1 MKQKTR
7 KLTVLLLKED
17 LDSFE
22 DAIRADREDVQWLEL
37 RDDIGLDGRF
47 AYIASHP
54 HPPSWAE
61 YVGPALDGD
70 LDNAFNSSSYGV
82 LFLNAAG
89 RTFAFTFGYGW
100 SLLRSDLYE
109 LGFGLRVALN
119 RVDPTQL
126 RSLDLLAYEDLV
138 ITTRR
143 QTSRG
148 SELGSF
154 SPDVATDVL
163 RGVVGSPRGDLE
175 WVRSIGGKDAL
186 TIRAPISI
194 EELGGAL
201 ETILEAYQDDS
212 YRERFGWI
220 DHLGKVDDKGVSHE
234 LDSSL
239 VEYLRSDTWERAYL
253 APPEPIDWESVE
265 GFGFSGTRDKTR
277 YEDLVIED
285 YFTSLG
291 EDTRRNLDIETL
303 RRHKAGIY
311 WTGLERLDKRWSI
324 YSCLVWETEHQ
335 DRLYALL
342 AGTWFQVE
350 IGFAQQVREY
360 LGSIDT
366 TPLDLPSALPGEWE
380 QAYNERAANSRENLC
395 LLDRKLFALPGANS
409 TIEFCDLLSLDR
421 QIIHVKRRAHSA
433 TLSHLFSQGA
443 VSAEAFLAE
452 DSLRGDVRAHLDA
465 NGLGAFVGVVP
476 VGRPVPGEYEITFAV
491 IERPGSDWP
500 DALPFFSKLNLMQRA
515 KHLRTLGFRVHL
527 ARVEELET

>member
-1 MKQKTR
+1 MKQKTQ
-7 KLTVLLLKED
+7 KLTLLLLKED

-22 DAIRADREDVQWLEL
+22 EAIRDNRDVCWLEL
-37 RDDIGLDGRF
+37 RDDINLDGRF

-61 YVGPALDGD
+61 YVEPALAGD
-70 LDNAFNSSSYGV
+70 LDNTFNSSSYGV
-82 LFLNAAG
+82 LFLNVAG
-89 RTFAFTFGYGW
+89 RAFAFTFGYGW
-100 SLLRSDLYE
+100 SLLKPDVYE

-163 RGVVGSPRGDLE
+163 RGVVGSPRGDLK
-175 WVRSIGGKDAL
+175 WIRSIGGKDAL

-201 ETILEAYQDDS
+201 ENILKAYQDDS
-212 YRERFGWI
+212 YREHFGWI
-220 DHLGKVDDKGVSHE
+220 DHLGKVDDKGVSYE
-234 LDSSL
+234 LDSLL
-239 VEYLRSDTWERAYL
+239 VEYLRSNTWERAYL
-253 APPEPIDWESVE
+253 APPEPIDWERVE

-277 YEDLVIED
+277 YEDLLIED
-285 YFTSLG
+285 YFASLG
-291 EDTRRNLDIETL
+291 EDKLRDLDIETL

-311 WTGLERLDKRWSI
+311 WTGSDRLDKRWGV

-342 AGTWFQVE
+342 GGTWFQVE
-350 IGFAQQVREY
+350 IAFAEQVCEY
-360 LGSIDT
+360 LTSIDT

-380 QAYNERAANSRENLC
+380 QAYNERAAASREDLC
-395 LLDRKLFALPGANS
+395 LLDRTLFTLPGANS
-409 TIEFCDLLSLDR
+409 TIEFCDLLSLNK
-421 QIIHVKRRAHSA
+421 QIIHVKRRTRSA

-443 VSAEAFLAE
+443 VSAEAFLVE
-452 DSLRGDVRAHLDA
+452 DSLREDVRTHLDA
-465 NGLGAFVGVVP
+465 INHGAFTDVVP
-476 VGRPVPGEYEITFAV
+476 IDRPIPGEYEITFAI
-491 IERPGSDWP
+491 IEKPVPKWP
-500 DALPFFSKLNLMQRA
+500 EALPFFSKLNLMQRA
-515 KHLRTLGFRVHL
+515 KHLRTLGFRVRLVH
-527 ARVEELET
+527 VEEMET

>member
-1 MKQKTR
+1 MKQKTQ

-22 DAIRADREDVQWLEL
+22 EAIRDNRDVCWLEL
-37 RDDIGLDGRF
+37 RDDINLDGRF

-61 YVGPALDGD
+61 YVEPALDGD
-70 LDNAFNSSSYGV
+70 LGSAFNSSSYGV

-89 RTFAFTFGYGW
+89 RAFAFTFGYGW
-100 SLLRSDLYE
+100 SLLKPDVYE

-119 RVDPTQL
+119 RVDPTHL

-154 SPDVATDVL
+154 SPDVTTDVL
-163 RGVVGSPRGDLE
+163 RGVVGSPRGDLK
-175 WVRSIGGKDAL
+175 WMRSIGGKDAL

-201 ETILEAYQDDS
+201 ENILKAYQDDS

-220 DHLGKVDDKGVSHE
+220 DHLGKVDDKGVSYE
-234 LDSSL
+234 LDSLL
-239 VEYLRSDTWERAYL
+239 VEYLRSNTWERAYL
-253 APPEPIDWESVE
+253 APPEPIDWERVE

-277 YEDLVIED
+277 YEDLLIED
-285 YFTSLG
+285 YFASLG
-291 EDTRRNLDIETL
+291 EDKLRDLDIETL
-303 RRHKAGIY
+303 RRHKAGVY
-311 WTGLERLDKRWSI
+311 WTGSDRLDKRWGV

-342 AGTWFQVE
+342 GGTWFQVE
-350 IGFAQQVREY
+350 IAFAEQVCEY
-360 LGSIDT
+360 LASIDT
-366 TPLDLPSALPGEWE
+366 TPLDLPSALSGEWE
-380 QAYNERAANSRENLC
+380 QAYNERAAASREDLC
-395 LLDRKLFALPGANS
+395 LLDRKLFTLPGANS
-409 TIEFCDLLSLDR
+409 TIEFCDLLSLNK
-421 QIIHVKRRAHSA
+421 QIIHVKRRTRSA

-443 VSAEAFLAE
+443 VSAEAFLVE
-452 DSLRGDVRAHLDA
+452 DSLREDVRTHLDA
-465 NGLGAFVGVVP
+465 INHGVFTDVVP
-476 VGRPVPGEYEITFAV
+476 IDRPIPGEYEITFAI
-491 IERPGSDWP
+491 IEKPVPEWP
-500 DALPFFSKLNLMQRA
+500 EALQFFSKLNLMQRA
-515 KHLRTLGFRVHL
+515 KHLRTLGFRVRL
-527 ARVEELET
+527 AHVEELET